1 MSAPALRG
9 RVVSLQVGR
18 PAPLPW
24 RGRVVSTAIVK
35 AAVRG
40 PLELGPDG
48 FPGDEQGDLVHH
60 GGPDKAVCAY
70 PVEHVPSWEAIID
83 TRLPGGAFGENLS
96 VRGLV
101 ERDVHIGD
109 VFAIGRGARVQ
120 VSQPRGP
127 CFKLA
132 ARWGLRELPRR
143 MAREGSSGFYLRV
156 LEPGAVGAG
165 DGLRLLQRTSDVS
178 VAEVMRVTYR
188 DRRDF
193 PALARVLAVP
203 ELADQWR
210 QSLLE
215 RQRRGQLPLPFGTD
229 DS

>member
-1 MSAPALRG
+1 MSVPALRG
-9 RVVSLQVGR
+9 RVVSLQIGR

-24 RGRVVSTAIVK
+24 RGREVSTAIVK
-35 AAVRG
+35 RAADG
-40 PLELGPDG
+40 PLELGLDG
-48 FPGDEQGDLVHH
+48 FPGDEQGDRINH

-70 PVEHVPSWEAIID
+70 PMEHVPSWEQALE

-96 VRGLV
+96 ISGLL
-101 ERDVHIGD
+101 EREVHIGD
-109 VFAIGRGARVQ
+109 VLGVGAARVQ

-132 ARWGLRELPRR
+132 ARWGLKELPSR
-143 MAREGSSGFYLRV
+143 MAKDGRSGFYFRV

-165 DGLRLLQRTSDVS
+165 DGIELLERDSEVS

-188 DRRDF
+188 DRRDSE
-193 PALARVLAVP
+193 ALARVLASP
-203 ELADQWR
+203 ALADQWR
-210 QSLLE
+210 QVLLTLE
-215 RQRRGQLPLPFGTD
+215 RRDQLPLRDFGTD